1 MRIHRMRLQ
10 GLGPYADRQD
20 VDFAALNAA
29 GLFLLD
35 GPTGAGKS
43 TILAALCYA
52 LYGSV
57 PGGRLPESLVTTL
70 REPGAVTPE
79 VLLEFSVQG
88 RRFEV
93 LRSPK
98 HLRKKKK
105 GDGLTSTQ
113 AAVSLR
119 EHAEGEWGAPLTRAD
134 EVGQLIASVM
144 HLDAD
149 QFMQVVLLPQGQFAQ
164 FLTATS
170 DDRRA
175 LLRRLFGTQ
184 RFDGVEEHLKG
195 EASRLDG
202 AVAADAAIAD
212 AARAQLRD
220 AMREE
225 LGEGWPAPEPHPE
238 TDEGLLDLAVR
249 RADAA
254 REAAGAGL
262 TAAHTAERD
271 ARAAVRALES
281 TAASL
286 AAAAGWTDRLSVHE
300 ASARETG
307 EGRAAVL
314 AHERAGRVLAAAAR
328 ARRAEHAE
336 HAEGERA
343 ATAAAGVAAEPLA
356 ASWLGEAS
364 GEGEQDEVAG
374 ATVSVARTALQRA
387 DRAADAV
394 EAAVKDRARMAR
406 LEEEQA
412 AGGARREAIEGE
424 RAAGAH
430 EREARSTAIVAVR
443 EAVESGGAR
452 LGARA
457 AVDRRAEEARTRRA
471 AAGLAEERRAAAER
485 ARADHERLVARERAA
500 AEKHVG
506 LLRSRYEQAASELS
520 EQLVEGEPC
529 AVCGSPAHPRPAPA
543 AATTVTEADVAA
555 AEKARD
561 RAGAAAAQA
570 EAARERAESALREA
584 RDAAGG
590 LGVEEAEAALGAAEA
605 EQADL
610 AAVAKALA
618 ADRRTLTKLE
628 TAQTAAESADA
639 ALALEAERLEEA
651 TARRAERLLELRA
664 AVEAA
669 QADAEDLD
677 VRRGQVGGARRA
689 LRALADAAEAQARAA
704 AVRAETAEALAA
716 ALAAEDF
723 TGAEAAAQA
732 RLDDDDASALT
743 ARVRAWDEEGSRLAE
758 LGTTELVAEG
768 RALAEAG
775 TAAPTQ
781 EESAAAAERLAAA
794 EAASAERATAV
805 GRLDTLVATVRR
817 QSAALTDVLGRSA
830 ALIEEH
836 RTVTQLLALV
846 RGGGENRLKMPL
858 TSYVLAGRLEEVA
871 AAATERLLAMTDARY
886 SIEYSDAVGGRG
898 NKGLELVVRDHY
910 VDETRHPSTLS
921 GGETFM
927 ASLALALGLAD
938 TVQAESGGIEL
949 DTLFVDEGFGSLD
962 SETLDDVLDVVDSLR
977 SGGRTV
983 GLVSHVDRMKQEI
996 GVRLEVRKDRRG
1008 SSLAVHEGT

>member
-202 AVAADAAIAD
+202 AVAADATIAD

-225 LGEGWPAPEPHPE
+225 LGEGWPAPQPHPE

-430 EREARSTAIVAVR
+430 EREARATAIVAVR

-628 TAQTAAESADA
+628 TAQTAARSS
-639 ALALEAERLEEA
+639 RSRS
-651 TARRAERLLELRA
+651 ARR
-664 AVEAA
+664 
-669 QADAEDLD
+669 
-677 VRRGQVGGARRA
+677 
-689 LRALADAAEAQARAA
+689 

-743 ARVRAWDEEGSRLAE
+743 ARVRAWDEEGARLAE